1 MSEGRTAHTV
11 VPCYMIHLKVVER
24 LLVCSVRISSFFRDY
39 YHNNTSSLCAFVKSF
54 KDVQQFRCGFAHV
67 EDRSC
72 YYASTQISTHYCV
85 TESAVACEFDG
96 VFCVGMVQNCFI
108 VYVFVFLLNS

>member
-39 YHNNTSSLCAFVKSF
+39 YHNNTSSLCAFVKLF

-96 VFCVGMVQNCFI
+96 VFFVWEWFRI
-108 VYVFVFLLNS
+108 VLLFMFLFFC